1 MLDGLSFPVH
11 LIHSEK
17 NCSTCPVT
25 GGGDVYI
32 DRLKEVR
39 SFGDRLGLDCLSIK
53 NVGKVPSLISTRK
66 VSHSGL
72 GRRAFFRSMWGGA
85 RKVPLMALESLLNT
99 GPEQEQGITE
109 LPGLTVDRLEFLKR
123 ALAPVNSDVQ
133 LTFLQQPFLQQTCHY
148 CRACVVLCPV
158 GALKC
163 EVGDD
168 YRLLLHQDLCTGCGL
183 CTQVCYHQSLGLAP
197 ATVAGMKKEEPLVL
211 ALGRKKS
218 CSTCGQEMIVSGPV
232 EECFICQ
239 KKALLDVN

>member
-1 MLDGLSFPVH
+1 LLGLP
-11 LIHSEK
+11 
-17 NCSTCPVT
+17 
-25 GGGDVYI
+25 GDQGRRALPE
-32 DRLKEVR
+32 RLKELR
-39 SFGDRLGLDCLSIK
+39 SFQEGLGLASFLSRMWDRFP
-53 NVGKVPSLISTRK
+53 GKVFSQKRAA
-66 VSHSGL
+66 SGL
-72 GRRAFFRSMWGGA
+72 GRRAFFRSLWGGA
-85 RKVPLMALESLLNT
+85 RKVPLMALESFLNT
-99 GPEQEQGITE
+99 GPEQEQEQGITE

-123 ALAPVNSDVQ
+123 ALAPVNSEVQ
-133 LTFLQQPFLQQTCHY
+133 IPFLQQPFLQQACHY

-183 CTQVCYHQSLGLAP
+183 CTQVCYHQSLGLTP

-218 CSTCGQEMIVSGPV
+218 CSTCGQEMIVSGSV